1 MYLLI
6 FMGQSYRLVA
16 VTGGSVG
23 KDTVCKAGDPRDQGS
38 VPGLRRS
45 PGEEN
50 GNLFQ
55 YSCLEIP
62 CTEEPGGLQS
72 MGLQRVRHNLGTKPP
87 PPRDRVLFIQV
98 IGKALSHICKC
109 KSYYLYAKINLRSA
123 LKKQNKGQKAN

>member
-6 FMGQSYRLVA
+6 FMGQSYRLAA

-23 KDTVCKAGDPRDQGS
+23 KDTVCKAGDARDQGS
-38 VPGLRRS
+38 IPGLGRS

-62 CTEEPGGLQS
+62 WTEEPEGLQF
-72 MGLQRVRHNLGTKPP
+72 MGLQTVGHNLGPKPP
-87 PPRDRVLFIQV
+87 PPPGDRVLFIQV
-98 IGKALSHICKC
+98 IGKALSHICKH

-123 LKKQNKGQKAN
+123 LKKQNKG